1 MRALLQRV
9 SQASVTVNGDK
20 LAAIGKGMVV
30 FIGIKEE
37 DDVKA
42 ADYVADKIVNLRVFE
57 DNAGKVN
64 LSARDVNADFLVIS
78 QFTLYAD
85 CRKGRRPSFVKA
97 AKPDISEPLYAYFV
111 DKLKDSGLRVATG
124 RFGADMLVKIH
135 NQGPV
140 TIMLDSD
147 EKRKPR

>member
-9 SQASVTVNGDK
+9 SQASVTVNGDE

-37 DDVKA
+37 DDEKA